1 MKKSLNRSIMIWII
15 AFAFFIG
22 LGYFIVNLIIHSSEW
37 AQMPMN
43 AHISVSGL
51 AQAGTIFDR
60 NGNILAQ
67 SVDGERVYNDDY
79 SVRLATLHAVGDDS
93 TNISTAV
100 QSRYRTGLTGYNFI
114 LGLGLPD
121 SFRSSSDVTLTLDSN
136 ACAAAYNAMASN
148 GYKGACV
155 VYNYKTGE
163 VICNVSTPSY
173 DPYEPVEI
181 VEGDDT
187 YEGVYLDNV
196 ISSTYPPGS
205 IFKLITAAAAIE
217 NIDGAEDRYL
227 YCEGSKIIGGEY
239 VTCVEPHGEVNLKTA
254 MSHSCN
260 IYFAELAVEL
270 GADTMTEYAE
280 KFGCNKQFTLDDNNI
295 AKSKYNV
302 EDASIGSLAWS
313 GVGQHTNMVNPMHMA
328 IICSAI
334 VNGGTPTQPY
344 MIEDVSSMFN
354 LQDILG
360 NSSKGGSMERMLK
373 SSTANK
379 LADMM
384 RSTVSD
390 YYGDSMFG
398 GNLHV
403 AAKTGTAEVEDGA
416 EDGWVIGYVTDEDCP
431 LAFAVVIEHGGFG
444 YSSAGPVASAALQ
457 ASAVSIRGY

>member
-22 LGYFIVNLIIHSSEW
+22 LGYFVINLVIHSSEW

-51 AQAGTIFDR
+51 AQAGAIYDR

-67 SVDGERVYNDDY
+67 SVDGERLYNDDY
-79 SVRLATLHAVGDDS
+79 SVRVATLHAVGDDS
-93 TNISTAV
+93 VNISTAV

-114 LGLGLPD
+114 LGLGLPE
-121 SFRSSSDVTLTLDSN
+121 SFKSSSDITLTLDAN
-136 ACAAAYNAMASN
+136 ACAAAYNAMAAN

-163 VICNVSTPSY
+163 VICDVSTPSY
-173 DPYEPVEI
+173 DPYDPVEI

-196 ISSTYPPGS
+196 VSSTYTPGS
-205 IFKLITAAAAIE
+205 TFKLITAAAALE
-217 NIDGAEDRYL
+217 NIEGAEDRYL

-239 VTCVEPHGEVNLKTA
+239 VTCVEPHGEVDLKTA

-270 GADTMTEYAE
+270 GEDTMNKYAE
-280 KFGCNKQFTLDDNNI
+280 MFGFNKQFKLDDNNI
-295 AKSKYNV
+295 AKSHFDAS
-302 EDASIGSLAWS
+302 DASIGSLAWS
-313 GVGQHTNMVNPMHMA
+313 GVGQYTNMVNPLHMA

-334 VNGGTPTQPY
+334 ANGGTPTQPY
-344 MIEDVSSMFN
+344 MIEDVSSLFN
-354 LQDILG
+354 LNNILG
-360 NSSKGGSMERMLK
+360 NSSKGGSMDRMMK
-373 SSTANK
+373 STTANK
-379 LADMM
+379 LAEMM
-384 RSTVSD
+384 RYTVSD

-403 AAKTGTAEVEDGA
+403 AAKTGTAEVEDG
-416 EDGWVIGYVTDEDCP
+416 EDTGWVVGYVTDEDCP

-457 ASAVSIRGY
+457 ASALAVRGY